1 MVMRSTVCH
10 VEQAIRHQ
18 DETPLAD
25 ALALLRALLVLKT
38 GIYKKACKCNMPD
51 HVDVA

>member
-25 ALALLRALLVLKT
+25 ALTLLRALLVLKA
-38 GIYKKACKCNMPD
+38 GIYKKNMQMQ
-51 HVDVA
+51 HARIMWM